1 MTVSVSTGLTILN
14 RAPNSN
20 KCPLKVSLVGIPQE
34 LPRVIEND
42 ENAVLNVLI
51 KDYVGQNIDFDVK
64 VAFQHLNSR
73 FSHLKSTVR
82 PQDSFVFVVG
92 QLEII
97 DNDFYIYS
105 KDINC
110 IDVQFLSRRNPD
122 NSSINSPETIN
133 VARSKLIATHR
144 NVIESRKESSEV
156 GRSSSTILDDII
168 GDNDTTSLKRVKI
181 EPVNESPSASG
192 NVGDS
197 DNEIEGTEVMAKRGR
212 PRKNVYSDRK
222 GKSRVGRSLRSA
234 SKLHNPNVDGEK
246 K

>member
-51 KDYVGQNIDFDVK
+51 KDYVGQDIDFDVK

-73 FSHLKSTVR
+73 FSHLKSTVH
-82 PQDSFVFVVG
+82 PQDSFIFVVG

-110 IDVQFLSRRNPD
+110 IDIQFLSRRNPD
-122 NSSINSPETIN
+122 NSLINSPEIIN

-156 GRSSSTILDDII
+156 GRSSSTVLDDII
-168 GDNDTTSLKRVKI
+168 GDNDTISLKRVKI
-181 EPVNESPSASG
+181 EPVNESPSAS
-192 NVGDS
+192 
-197 DNEIEGTEVMAKRGR
+197 
-212 PRKNVYSDRK
+212 
-222 GKSRVGRSLRSA
+222 
-234 SKLHNPNVDGEK
+234 
-246 K
+246 